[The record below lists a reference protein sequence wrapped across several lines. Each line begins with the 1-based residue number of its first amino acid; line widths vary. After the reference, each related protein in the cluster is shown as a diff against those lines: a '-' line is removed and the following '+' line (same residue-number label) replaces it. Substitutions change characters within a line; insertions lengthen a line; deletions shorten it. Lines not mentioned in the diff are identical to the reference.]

1 MSRSITGHVHFNP
14 DRSMRLVLA
23 GPDGPVDAG
32 TTRRSAELGQMAQD
46 AAARVYG
53 SGPVDVSLL
62 VDRPPWLRPGM
73 IVRMPASADP
83 GEATRHPYGQVVDF
97 LPVGG
102 VVVWHPESSAG
113 IHAPE
118 DLVVCDPASVDPR
131 IVGEIS
137 DRTGI
142 AATFE

>member
-1 MSRSITGHVHFNP
+1 MARTITGHVHFEP

-32 TTRRSAELGQMAQD
+32 TTRRSTELGRMAQD
-46 AAARVYG
+46 AAARIG
-53 SGPVDVSLL
+53 SGPADVSLL
-62 VDRPPWLRPGM
+62 VDRPPWLRLGM
-73 IVRMPASADP
+73 IVRMPASADT
-83 GEATRHPYGQVVDF
+83 GERPRHPYGQVIGF

-113 IHAPE
+113 VHAPE

-137 DRTGI
+137 GRTGV